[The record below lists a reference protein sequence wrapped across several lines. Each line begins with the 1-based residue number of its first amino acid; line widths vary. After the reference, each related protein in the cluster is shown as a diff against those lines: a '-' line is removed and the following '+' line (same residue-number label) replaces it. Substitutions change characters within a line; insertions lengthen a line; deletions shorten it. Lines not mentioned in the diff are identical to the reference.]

1 MSHDFIRNELC
12 PKIKE
17 RYTEAIV
24 KLGEVMQHAP
34 RGRDVGA
41 SVERVLRVCIVP
53 RHTHIARAYP
63 PSLIRKTLQE
73 CDDLTAKFLMEDV
86 YGWSCDRFW
95 NRDHQKAAKL
105 NVQLPRKFTGVGIIP
120 QHALCDAAYAASWM
134 QPVQTIASRG
144 REHRGA
150 GYSVRVE

>member
-1 MSHDFIRNELC
+1 MPSIDDQTLRCPKSLVQPCVSILSQLMKPLGVEFNKRSEVWDSVSGPESGIILIGVPMWGVGKRDIDDGDTLCHGIGSHDFIKNELC

-53 RHTHIARAYP
+53 RHTHILLAR
-63 PSLIRKTLQE
+63 TLH
-73 CDDLTAKFLMEDV
+73 L
-86 YGWSCDRFW
+86 
-95 NRDHQKAAKL
+95 
-105 NVQLPRKFTGVGIIP
+105 
-120 QHALCDAAYAASWM
+120 
-134 QPVQTIASRG
+134 
-144 REHRGA
+144 
-150 GYSVRVE
+150 